1 VFVEAR
7 RFDCCLDADLFLE
20 RGFRVSW
27 EFEARRVDGSIDSSL
42 FLERGLGVSWE
53 FEARRVD
60 GSLDSSL
67 FTIGWL
73 EARSVFTLGHV
84 NLSLV
89 VMATVTGNLD
99 GDISVVVSSVV
110 WELDVDVSSGVLVV
124 GSEEKREV
132 R

>member
-1 VFVEAR
+1 VEAR

-20 RGFRVSW
+20 RGF
-27 EFEARRVDGSIDSSL
+27 
-42 FLERGLGVSWE
+42 GVSWGL
-53 FEARRVD
+53 EARRVD
-60 GSLDSSL
+60 GSLDSSLFLVSWELEAWRVYSSLNPSL

-89 VMATVTGNLD
+89 VMTTATRDLD
-99 GDISVVVSSVV
+99 GDVSVVVSSVV
-110 WELDVDVSSGVLVV
+110 WELDVDVSSSVLVV
-124 GSEEKREV
+124 GPEERRREV